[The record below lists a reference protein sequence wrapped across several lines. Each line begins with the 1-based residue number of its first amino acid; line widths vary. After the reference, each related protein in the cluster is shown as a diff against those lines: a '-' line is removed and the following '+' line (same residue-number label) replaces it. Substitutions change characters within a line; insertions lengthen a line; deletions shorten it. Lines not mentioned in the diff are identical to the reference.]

1 MYIGSHCARYRF
13 DTNRVLVEAGKFK
26 YHKVKVKNKGAKLEI
41 FQDIGKSENVYL
53 TMVFM

>member
-13 DTNRVLVEAGKFK
+13 DTNRGLVEAGKFK